1 MPTPESIRDDLLVL
15 RCQTGEA
22 HAFEMLVERWQLH
35 LLNFAFRLTG
45 NWAAA
50 QDVVQDSWL
59 VVIRGLVG
67 LRDVGRFKPW
77 LFQIASHK
85 CADYWRPNRR
95 ATLLAEEFGKAM
107 PVGQEPVATGQAEDL
122 ATAFARLSPDHLQ
135 PGSEGEIVDTFRVER
150 SKACFHPVILPERG
164 HAETWIA
171 VGPESGP
178 VWYEGPLND
187 FSRFWFGRG
196 VAVGSYRIRIGP
208 VSAETA
214 CRLRMFGVDSP
225 QTGISDPRTLWL
237 MICSALA
244 LGIPLVGLQ
253 NRLLRGLDPQ
263 LAG

>member
-85 CADYWRPNRR
+85 CADYWRRKRR

-107 PVGQEPVATGQAEDL
+107 PVGQEPVATGQREDL
-122 ATAFARLSPDHLQ
+122 ATAFARLSPDHRTVLALRYLEEF
-135 PGSEGEIVDTFRVER
+135 PVEEIAEIL
-150 SKACFHPVILPERG
+150 ALPEGTVKSRLF
-164 HAETWIA
+164 HARQQLKQWMEKDN
-171 VGPESGP
+171 GP
-178 VWYEGPLND
+178 
-187 FSRFWFGRG
+187 
-196 VAVGSYRIRIGP
+196 A
-208 VSAETA
+208 
-214 CRLRMFGVDSP
+214 
-225 QTGISDPRTLWL
+225 
-237 MICSALA
+237 
-244 LGIPLVGLQ
+244 
-253 NRLLRGLDPQ
+253 
-263 LAG
+263 